1 MPRIPAI
8 RYICNRSR
16 RMYFEGVWIRV
27 RSTISYQNHTAMAHQ
42 NLPPNVR
49 FIRAIEGIEEYRLD
63 NGLQIL
69 LFPDPSRPTITVNI
83 TYRVGS
89 RHEGYGEYGMAHIVE
104 HLMFKGTPSHPDIPE
119 EFTQRGV
126 RANGTTWMDRTN
138 YYETFPA
145 SDELLDWAI
154 ELEADRM
161 RNANISAKDLASEAK
176 VIANEYEMGENQPAH
191 VLYKR
196 MIGAAYDWH
205 NYGHSTIGCLS
216 DILHVPAERLREFY
230 DRYYQPD
237 NAVLIVTG
245 KIEVLDALQRIQK
258 YFGRIPAP
266 DRSRLPLLP
275 TYTREPAQDGERTVH
290 LKRVGEIQLFA
301 CLYHIPASTHPHYY
315 PLMVLNDL
323 LTDEPT
329 GILYK
334 ALIETGKATGV
345 WGFIPPT
352 AEPGYFYIHTE
363 TRTNSSLNE
372 LRQTTLDIMD
382 RLADLIPPDKEVERS
397 KNRLLKE
404 WDMAFNDPEKMGILL
419 TNFIARGDWRLFFY
433 ARDQIQAVQREDIV
447 EVAKRYFHPSNRTTG
462 IFEPVKE
469 PHIVEIEE
477 APPLEELLRDYRG
490 GKSRASG
497 EAFEATPANIDR
509 LTQKIVH
516 ANGPQIALLPK
527 KTRGQTV
534 HLSLTMRY
542 GTLQSLKGKTE
553 AALFLGRL
561 LLKGTRQKSQEEIN
575 DILDTTRTTIDIH
588 PYFDAV
594 SVIIETRRAHLRTII
609 ELLSELLFDPAL
621 EEKAFEKL
629 RREVLAALEHR
640 RTDPLTLASIAYRR
654 ALYRY
659 APEDPRYVR
668 TLDEEI
674 QQISNLQL
682 DEIRQFHRQFYGTDH
697 ITIGVVGDFAP
708 EEVRSWLQEQFS
720 NQPAEQP
727 FQLIPNLYFPTSA
740 QEIEINT
747 PDKANAVFKAGMLIP
762 LSQRDQDYLPTVI
775 ANVIIG
781 GGFLSSRLATRV
793 RQKEGMS
800 YGVASSF
807 SANYFSASA
816 AFSCYAIF
824 SPSDRERLHRA
835 VFEELDKALQE
846 GFEERELQNAV
857 QGWIQK
863 YHLRFSDDRWLA
875 ATLEDNLFKERT
887 MQWYEDLFQ
896 RARQLSTDEV
906 HRVFRRYV
914 QPSQFVVVKAGD
926 FAKTT
931 APPTAAAK
939 S

>member
-1 MPRIPAI
+1 
-8 RYICNRSR
+8 
-16 RMYFEGVWIRV
+16 MYLQSKVDSLLIDYFTPNYMV
-27 RSTISYQNHTAMAHQ
+27 MAPQ
-42 NLPPNVR
+42 KLPPNVR
-49 FIRAIEGIEEYRLD
+49 FVRAIEGIEEYRLA

-104 HLMFKGTPSHPDIPE
+104 HLMFKGTPTHPDIPE

-145 SDELLDWAI
+145 SEELLEWAL

-161 RNANISAKDLASEAK
+161 RNANIAPEDLEREAK
-176 VIANEYEMGENQPAH
+176 VIVNEYEMGENHPAN

-205 NYGHSTIGCLS
+205 NYGHSTIGCPS
-216 DILHVPAERLREFY
+216 DILHVPAQRLRRFY

-245 KIEVLDALQRIQK
+245 KIDVLETLELIQK

-266 DRSRLPLLP
+266 DRDQLPLLP
-275 TYTREPAQDGERTVH
+275 TYTREPAQDGERSVH
-290 LKRVGEIQLFA
+290 LRRVGEIQLFA

-334 ALIETGKATGV
+334 ALIETGKATEV

-363 TRTNSSLNE
+363 TRTTSSLDE

-382 RLADLIPPDKEVERS
+382 RLDDFIPSDKEVERS

-433 ARDQIQAVQREDIV
+433 ARDQIEAVQRDDIV
-447 EVAKRYFHPSNRTTG
+447 EVARRYFHPSNRTTG
-462 IFEPVKE
+462 IFEPVKQ
-469 PHIVEIEE
+469 PHIVSIEE
-477 APPLEELLRDYRG
+477 APPIEELLRNYRG
-490 GKSRASG
+490 GKSRATG
-497 EAFEATPANIDR
+497 EAFEATSANIDR
-509 LTQKIVH
+509 HTQIIDS
-516 ANGPQIALLPK
+516 ADGPQIALLPK

-542 GTLQSLKGKTE
+542 GNLESLKGKTE
-553 AALFLGRL
+553 AAHFLGRL
-561 LLKGTRQKSQEEIN
+561 LLKGTRQKSQEAIN
-575 DILDTTRTTIDIH
+575 DLLDTTRSTIDIH

-594 SVIIETRRAHLRTII
+594 EVAVETRREHLRTVL
-609 ELLSELLFDPAL
+609 ELLSELLFEPAL

-629 RREVLAALEHR
+629 RRETLASIEHR
-640 RTDPLTLASIAYRR
+640 RTDPLAAASIAYRR

-659 APEDPRYVR
+659 PPDDPRYVHNF
-668 TLDEEI
+668 DEQI
-674 QQISNLQL
+674 QLLSSLQL
-682 DEIRQFHRQFYGTDH
+682 DDIRHFHRHFYGTDH

-708 EEVRSWLQEQFS
+708 DE
-720 NQPAEQP
+720 
-727 FQLIPNLYFPTSA
+727 FQLIPDLYFPTSA
-740 QEIEINT
+740 GEMEIDL
-747 PDKANAVFKAGMLIP
+747 PDKANAVFKAGMLMPI
-762 LSQRDQDYLPTVI
+762 SQKDPDYLSMVI
-775 ANVIIG
+775 ANAIMG
-781 GGFLSSRLATRV
+781 GGFLSSRLATRI
-793 RQKEGMS
+793 RQQEGMS

-807 SANYFSASA
+807 SANYFSACA
-816 AFSCYAIF
+816 AFSCTAIF
-824 SPSDRERLHRA
+824 SPTDKERLQRA
-835 VFEELDKALQE
+835 VFEELDRALQE

-863 YHLRFSDDRWLA
+863 HHLRFSDDRWLA
-875 ATLEDNLFKERT
+875 ATLEDNLFKGRT

-896 RARQLSTDEV
+896 RARQLTTDEV
-906 HRVFRRYV
+906 HRVFRHYV
-914 QPSQFVVVKAGD
+914 QPDHFVVVKAGD
-926 FAKTT
+926 FAKISS
-931 APPTAAAK
+931 PPTTAAK